1 MIDIIRKNFGIQ
13 IKELLYT
20 YEKKQDKKAM
30 LLTLEL
36 AFIILT
42 RVLQVF

>member
-20 YEKKQDKKAM
+20 YEKEQDKKAM

>member
-1 MIDIIRKNFGIQ
+1 MIDIIRKIFGIQ
-13 IKELLYT
+13 VKKFFYT
-20 YEKKQDKKAM
+20 YEKEQDKKAM